1 MKKSNFVLAETFY
14 KFREKPKWLVNM
26 ILSIVLELIIV
37 WILMSTTSES
47 GTLTEEQG
55 ISDPN
60 NEMLTNFV
68 KVLEYIIPG
77 LSVILGIVM
86 SSIIFLIISKLMK
99 SDVKVSSLFAATTL
113 ITLLFTIIDLIVVS
127 IQALFKLD
135 PEQYSITSLAVFDQ
149 DNIYLGVFDLGILIE
164 GYLIAILLYETSR
177 LSGKASIIWSVVMVV
192 ISIIISLIIAWVK
205 WMRIDNIKYRVKT
218 I

>member
-26 ILSIVLELIIV
+26 ILCIVLELIIV

-47 GTLTEEQG
+47 DTLTEEQG

-99 SDVKVSSLFAATTL
+99 SDVKVSSLFAATTF
-113 ITLLFTIIDLIVVS
+113 ITLIFTIIDLIVVS

-192 ISIIISLIIAWVK
+192 ISIIISLIIA
-205 WMRIDNIKYRVKT
+205 
-218 I
+218 

>member
-1 MKKSNFVLAETFY
+1 MLAENFY

-192 ISIIISLIIAWVK
+192 ISIIISLIIA
-205 WMRIDNIKYRVKT
+205 
-218 I
+218 

>member
-55 ISDPN
+55 ISNPN

-177 LSGKASIIWSVVMVV
+177 LSGKVSIIWSVVMVV
-192 ISIIISLIIAWVK
+192 ISIIISLIIA
-205 WMRIDNIKYRVKT
+205 
-218 I
+218 

>member
-99 SDVKVSSLFAATTL
+99 SDVKVSSLFTATTL

>member
-1 MKKSNFVLAETFY
+1 
-14 KFREKPKWLVNM
+14 M

-192 ISIIISLIIAWVK
+192 ISIIISLIIA
-205 WMRIDNIKYRVKT
+205 
-218 I
+218 

>member
-26 ILSIVLELIIV
+26 ILSIILELIIV
-37 WILMSTTSES
+37 WILMSTTSEL
-47 GTLTEEQG
+47 GTLSEEEG

-68 KVLEYIIPG
+68 NVLGYIIAA
-77 LSVILGIVM
+77 LSVIIGIVM
-86 SSIIFLIISKLMK
+86 SSVILLIISKIMK
-99 SDVKVSSLFAATTL
+99 SDVKASSLFAATTF
-113 ITLLFTIIDLIVVS
+113 ITLIFTIIDLIVVS
-127 IQALFKLD
+127 IQALFKLN

-149 DNIYLGVFDLGILIE
+149 DNIYLNAFDLGILIE

-177 LSGKASIIWSVVMVV
+177 LSGKASIIWSIVMVA
-192 ISIIISLIIAWVK
+192 ISIIITLIMA
-205 WMRIDNIKYRVKT
+205 
-218 I
+218 

>member
-192 ISIIISLIIAWVK
+192 ISIIISLIIA
-205 WMRIDNIKYRVKT
+205 
-218 I
+218 

>member
-99 SDVKVSSLFAATTL
+99 SDVKVSSLFAATTF
-113 ITLLFTIIDLIVVS
+113 ITLIFTFIDLIVVS
-127 IQALFKLD
+127 IQSLFKLD

-192 ISIIISLIIAWVK
+192 ISIIISLIIA
-205 WMRIDNIKYRVKT
+205 
-218 I
+218 

>member
-1 MKKSNFVLAETFY
+1 
-14 KFREKPKWLVNM
+14 M
-26 ILSIVLELIIV
+26 ILCIVLELIIV

-47 GTLTEEQG
+47 GTLTKEQG

-99 SDVKVSSLFAATTL
+99 SDVKY
-113 ITLLFTIIDLIVVS
+113 
-127 IQALFKLD
+127 QACL
-135 PEQYSITSLAVFDQ
+135 QRQ
-149 DNIYLGVFDLGILIE
+149 H
-164 GYLIAILLYETSR
+164 
-177 LSGKASIIWSVVMVV
+177 LSH
-192 ISIIISLIIAWVK
+192 
-205 WMRIDNIKYRVKT
+205 
-218 I
+218 

>member
-99 SDVKVSSLFAATTL
+99 SDVKVSSLFTATTL

-192 ISIIISLIIAWVK
+192 ISIIISLIIA
-205 WMRIDNIKYRVKT
+205 
-218 I
+218 